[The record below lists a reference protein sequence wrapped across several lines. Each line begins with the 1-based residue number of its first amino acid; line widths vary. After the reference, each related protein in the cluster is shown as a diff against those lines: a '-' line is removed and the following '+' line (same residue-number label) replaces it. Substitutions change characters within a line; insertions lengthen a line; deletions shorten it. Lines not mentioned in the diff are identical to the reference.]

1 MAAVSSLANKATSFL
16 EARDYVVQ
24 KADTRFLVAQKS
36 GDFGQDVSIC
46 VAIADAPPTTGYEE
60 RLLDTFFD
68 QDHRTGQK
76 WLLSDY
82 ANYTPEFRQML
93 KELGV
98 RVVTP
103 ALFFDTP
110 FTYESDR
117 RAASAAR
124 RLATAGKDAEQSRV
138 PQPFR
143 FPSGVTRRAVAVN
156 TPRDGDLA
164 EYLLG
169 DIKERFRAGK
179 STLWIVA
186 APAGQGKSRMF
197 TALFSRLYEEFHAR
211 KASRQLF
218 PRPFPMVAEHLRK
231 SAGPN
236 LNGLTDSFLRTEV
249 ARHATPRLFDWMVEN
264 GHALWMLDGLD
275 EVIVSD
281 DAFVEKFWTFLTAPK
296 TTALMLVSVRDSVLR
311 SNEALRDLLEEGGDA
326 VRVYELDNWKL
337 EQVRHLAW
345 IGGHGGRPSSGKM
358 ERNEAVEK
366 LVATVRRSRT
376 AKALA
381 STPFYALLI
390 VQAWLK
396 GEHLEE
402 TDELSLLDSA
412 VRDMCEREYRKPGP
426 VDERQLP
433 LDRFREWLE
442 ELASMVVEDGGIGV
456 DEFRE
461 FASLALTLTEFG
473 DGGEG
478 FVDQIR
484 TIPFLTRGESS
495 GRLEFTHEL
504 IGDYLAGSYYA
515 RQAQRDVAEGGARR
529 RVPTRLGRQMGRVSL
544 PNDSLQLRM
553 MASRFAE
560 NGAGLARL
568 IRESPSCRSGK
579 AFKNCVQLIAFMKN
593 SGSLL
598 ESAGLSLEDRDLTG
612 VKFGRMNLSNAQLTR
627 ADLSFADL
635 SRATLRGANLNS
647 VRLRGTMLPPDSASA
662 LEGATLRQPHFDS
675 VEIGGRLIASYSGF
689 RKWAERAT
697 KHAMGEDLPCP
708 SARQARRIFSKFV
721 HANGEARTDRVDERG
736 VRRGKREVRRHG
748 AVVDAVIK
756 AGYLVREDGKRVG
769 RPRNELYAE
778 IVAFVKDSAALSSGL
793 RRLVDGVCDVPGCP
807 HVVGERRP

>member
-1 MAAVSSLANKATSFL
+1 
-16 EARDYVVQ
+16 
-24 KADTRFLVAQKS
+24 
-36 GDFGQDVSIC
+36 
-46 VAIADAPPTTGYEE
+46 
-60 RLLDTFFD
+60 
-68 QDHRTGQK
+68 
-76 WLLSDY
+76 
-82 ANYTPEFRQML
+82 ML

-117 RAASAAR
+117 RAAGAAR
-124 RLATAGKDAEQSRV
+124 RLATEGKDAEHSRV

-143 FPSGVTRRAVAVN
+143 LPSGVTPRAAPVN
-156 TPRDGDLA
+156 TPREGDLA

-169 DIKERFRAGK
+169 DIKERFRSKK

-326 VRVYELDNWKL
+326 VQVFELDKWRL

-345 IGGHGGRPSSGKM
+345 VGRHGGRPSSGKM
-358 ERNEAVEK
+358 ERDDAVET
-366 LVATVRRSRT
+366 LVATIRRLRA
-376 AKALA
+376 AKTLA
-381 STPFYALLI
+381 STPFYAQLM

-412 VRDMCEREYRKPGP
+412 VRDMCAREYRKPGP
-426 VDERQLP
+426 VNERRLP
-433 LDRFREWLE
+433 LERFREWLE
-442 ELASMVVEDGGIGV
+442 ELASMVVEDGGIDV

-461 FASLALTLTEFG
+461 FASLALTLTEYG
-473 DGGEG
+473 DDSEG

-515 RQAQRDVAEGGARR
+515 RQAQRDVAEGGLRR

-553 MASRFAE
+553 MASRLAS
-560 NGAGLARL
+560 NGVGLAQL

-598 ESAGLSLEDRDLTG
+598 EGAGLSLEDRDLTG
-612 VKFGRMNLSNAQLTR
+612 VKFGKMDLSNAQLTR

-647 VRLRGTMLPPDSASA
+647 VRLRGTMLPPDSANA

-675 VEIGGRLIASYSGF
+675 VEIGGRLISSYSGF
-689 RKWAERAT
+689 RKWAEKAT
-697 KHAMGEDLPCP
+697 KRAMGDDLPCP
-708 SARQARRIFSKFV
+708 SVRQARRIFSKFV

-756 AGYLVREDGKRVG
+756 AGYLVREEGKRVG
-769 RPRNELYAE
+769 RPRNELYSE
-778 IVAFVKDSAALSSGL
+778 IVAFVKDSAALSPGL
-793 RRLVDGVCDVPGCP
+793 RRLVDGVCEIPRCSHVAGGCGP
-807 HVVGERRP
+807 

>member
-1 MAAVSSLANKATSFL
+1 MATVPPLTSKATSFL

-24 KADTRFLVAQKS
+24 RAETRFLVAQKS
-36 GDFGQDVSIC
+36 GDFGQDVSVC
-46 VAIADAPPTTGYEE
+46 VAIADAPPTTGYED

-68 QDHRTGQK
+68 QDHRIGQK

-82 ANYTPEFRQML
+82 ANYSPEFRQML

-117 RAASAAR
+117 RAAGAAR
-124 RLATAGKDAEQSRV
+124 RLATEGKDAEQSRV

-143 FPSGVTRRAVAVN
+143 LSGGAAPCVVAGN
-156 TPRDGDLA
+156 TPRDADLA

-169 DIKERFRAGK
+169 DIKERFRANK

-197 TALFSRLYEEFHAR
+197 TALFSRLYEEFHAQ

-275 EVIVSD
+275 EVLVSD

-311 SNEALRDLLEEGGDA
+311 SNEALRDLLEGGGDA
-326 VRVYELDNWKL
+326 VRVLELDKWGL

-345 IGGHGGRPSSGKM
+345 VSRHDGRPSSGKM
-358 ERNEAVEK
+358 ERDEDVEK

-381 STPFYALLI
+381 STPFYAQLM

-396 GEHLEE
+396 GEHFKE
-402 TDELSLLDSA
+402 TDELALLDSA
-412 VRDMCEREYRKPGP
+412 VRDMCRREYRKPGP
-426 VDERQLP
+426 VDERRLP
-433 LDRFREWLE
+433 LVRFREWLE
-442 ELASMVVEDGGIGV
+442 ELASMVVEDGGVDV

-461 FASLALTLTEFG
+461 FASLALTLTEDSD
-473 DGGEG
+473 DGGG
-478 FVDQIR
+478 FVDQMR

-515 RQAQRDVAEGGARR
+515 RQAQRDVAEGGLRR
-529 RVPTRLGRQMGRVSL
+529 KVPTRFGRQMGRVNL

-553 MASRFAE
+553 MASRFAS
-560 NGAGLARL
+560 NGEGLAQL
-568 IRESPSCRSGK
+568 IRESPTCRSGR

-593 SGSLL
+593 SGSLV
-598 ESAGLSLEDRDLTG
+598 ESAGLSLDDRDLTG
-612 VKFGRMNLSNAQLTR
+612 VKFGKMDLSNAKLER
-627 ADLSFADL
+627 ADVSFADL
-635 SRATLRGANLNS
+635 SEATLRGTNLNS
-647 VRLRGTMLPPDSASA
+647 VRLRGTLLPSDSTNA
-662 LEGATLRQPHFDS
+662 LEGASLRQPHFDS
-675 VEIGGRLIASYSGF
+675 VRIGGREITSYASF
-689 RKWAERAT
+689 RRWAEKAT
-697 KHAMGEDLPCP
+697 KQEMGEDLPCA
-708 SARQARRIFSKFV
+708 SARQARRIFLKFV
-721 HANGEARTDRVDERG
+721 YANGEARTDRVDERAIG
-736 VRRGKREVRRHG
+736 RGKREVRSHLS
-748 AVVDAVIK
+748 VVDAVIK
-756 AGYLVREDGKRVG
+756 AGYLVREEGKRVG
-769 RPRNELYAE
+769 RPRNELYSE
-778 IVAFVKDSAALSSGL
+778 IVEFVKDSAALSPGL
-793 RRLVDGVCDVPGCP
+793 RRLVDGVCDKQGCS
-807 HVVGERRP
+807 HVA